1 MTHKISG
8 VPIAIIGG
16 LPMRWVVTC
25 LLVALLG
32 SLDSA
37 TFAAKPVPTYRWEP
51 VTLKAPFAARDGAGA
66 LVYKKGGFNFASVV
80 ISNDGELA
88 ETVNNITSIM
98 EKRLEAFKVSTST
111 WQEQFIEAFEVEGG
125 TDDDGED
132 VEPSPID
139 YICLLYTSPSPRDS

>member
-51 VTLKAPFAARDGAGA
+51 VTLKAPFAAERQDLDPGRTDHA
-66 LVYKKGGFNFASVV
+66 
-80 ISNDGELA
+80 
-88 ETVNNITSIM
+88 
-98 EKRLEAFKVSTST
+98 RLLEN
-111 WQEQFIEAFEVEGG
+111 
-125 TDDDGED
+125 
-132 VEPSPID
+132 P
-139 YICLLYTSPSPRDS
+139 